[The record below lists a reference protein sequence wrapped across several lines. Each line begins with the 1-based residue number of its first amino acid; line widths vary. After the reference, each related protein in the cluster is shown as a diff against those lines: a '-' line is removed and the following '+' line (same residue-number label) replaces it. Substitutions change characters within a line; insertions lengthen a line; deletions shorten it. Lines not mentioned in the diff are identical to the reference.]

1 MIININNKYVM
12 KIKFTLCWRYMK
24 SSGGRPTQALKIF
37 IIHCLCDAS
46 ALITGAPGGTIGALR
61 RYERIDKTL
70 WNRSKCN
77 SSSASIKLA
86 TGWGE
91 STHTVILSHNSVKI
105 IKSRISGAANKES
118 SQVLCNTI
126 VF

>member
-1 MIININNKYVM
+1 
-12 KIKFTLCWRYMK
+12 MK

-37 IIHCLCDAS
+37 TIHCLCEAS

-70 WNRSKCN
+70 WNLSKCN
-77 SSSASIKLA
+77 SGSASIKLV
-86 TGWGE
+86 TEWGI
-91 STHTVILSHNSVKI
+91 SAQIDILSHNSVKT

-126 VF
+126 VFYINNK